1 MLRVPGD
8 VMMWRVSPYPLACLV
23 SKWLRGIT
31 TQVTL
36 ISAQRFL
43 LRQNVHL
50 RPRGSPEA
58 MPLQAQS
65 PQMALLSGERMST
78 FGLLQQSVSVWPST

>member
-50 RPRGSPEA
+50 RPRKQLVSLLKRCLSKRRARRWRCSVESGC
-58 MPLQAQS
+58 PLSAFS
-65 PQMALLSGERMST
+65 SKA
-78 FGLLQQSVSVWPST
+78 F